1 MDWGDEMEQLKIGKI
16 LKIVSNYMEKDMNNC
31 LSDYNITRSQMGILI
46 YIQVAECK
54 NIEANQVD
62 IEKEFNLKNP
72 TVTGLINRLEEK
84 GYIKRVRS
92 DKDKRYNKLELT
104 ESGREILNKG
114 KRKAQENEEKLLK
127 ILTDDEIKELKR
139 ILTKIVNNI

>member
-72 TVTGLINRLEEK
+72 TVTGIINRLEEK

-114 KRKAQENEEKLLK
+114 KRKAEENEEKLLK
-127 ILTDDEIKELKR
+127 ILTQDEVNELKR

>member
-1 MDWGDEMEQLKIGKI
+1 MEQFKIGKI
-16 LKIVSNYMEKDMNNC
+16 LKIVSNYMDKDMNNC

>member
-1 MDWGDEMEQLKIGKI
+1 MEQFKIGKI
-16 LKIVSNYMEKDMNNC
+16 LKIVSNYMDKDMNNC

-127 ILTDDEIKELKR
+127 ILPDDEIKELKR

>member
-1 MDWGDEMEQLKIGKI
+1 MERFKIGKI
-16 LKIVSNYMEKDMNNC
+16 LKIVNNYMDKDINNC

-72 TVTGLINRLEEK
+72 TVTGIINRLEEK

>member
-1 MDWGDEMEQLKIGKI
+1 MEQFKIGKI
-16 LKIVSNYMEKDMNNC
+16 LKIVSNYMDKDMNNC

-114 KRKAQENEEKLLK
+114 KRKAEENEEKLLK
-127 ILTDDEIKELKR
+127 ILTQDEVNELKR

>member
-1 MDWGDEMEQLKIGKI
+1 MEQLKIGKI

-127 ILTDDEIKELKR
+127 ILTEDEMRELKR